1 MNTDRSGVS
10 DVTKELLHS
19 LFTYEAETGNLIW
32 KTNTG
37 TAKAG
42 SIAGYIKNK
51 GANYSNGYRYIRV
64 NSRDYPAHRLVWL
77 FHNGRFPSKYIDHI
91 NTIRDDNR
99 IENLRDVSHAE
110 NMLNLAKGS
119 GASSGY
125 KGVYRAKGASKWF
138 SVVYWEGLSVH
149 LGWYDDPVDASSV
162 YHTAR
167 EFLGLI
173 PSNVYTT

>member
-1 MNTDRSGVS
+1 MQHSERDKT
-10 DVTKELLHS
+10 VTQELLHS
-19 LFTYEAETGNLIW
+19 LFIYDTETGNLIW
-32 KTNTG
+32 KNDTG
-37 TAKAG
+37 TAKKG
-42 SIAGYIKNK
+42 SVAGYIKNT
-51 GANYSNGYRYIRV
+51 GRRYSRGYRYIRV
-64 NSRDYPAHRLVWL
+64 NSKDYASHRLVWL
-77 FHNGRFPSKYIDHI
+77 FHNGSFPSKCIDHI

-110 NMLNLAKGS
+110 NMLNLALGS

-125 KGVYRAKGASKWF
+125 KGVYRAKGSKKWF
-138 SVVYWEGLSVH
+138 SVLYWDGIRIGLGS
-149 LGWYDDPVDASSV
+149 YDDPVDAASV